1 MINFEEEKIISM
13 ARAKELIVGTELGK
27 ANDEE
32 LTKVLDCI
40 KQFCEI
46 NFELYLY
53 EVKKQEAEQE
63 ENHLIKE
70 AA

>member
-1 MINFEEEKIISM
+1 MINFEEEKIISIDK
-13 ARAKELIVGTELGK
+13 ARELIVGTELEK

-32 LTKVLDCI
+32 LAKVLESI

-53 EVKKQEAEQE
+53 LMKKQENEDD
-63 ENHLIKE
+63 ENHHIKE